1 MRKILILA
9 VLLVAV
15 AFAYPLVNE
24 GDTSS
29 CAALEKRALTLALRD
44 GGPENIL
51 VATIAQSFLKAGKG
65 KIAREFSR
73 QNNPDVPVFLSC
85 TLNYWHSVFDREWLV
100 DAVMRGLR

>member
-1 MRKILILA
+1 MKKILILI
-9 VLLVAV
+9 VVLVAA

-29 CAALEKRALTLALRD
+29 CAALEKRALTLILRE

-51 VATIAQSFLKAGKG
+51 VATIAQKFLKAGEG

-73 QNNPDVPVFLSC
+73 QENPDIPVFAAC
-85 TLNYWHSVFDREWLV
+85 TLNYWHSVFDRDWLV
-100 DAVMRGLR
+100 EALVRRAR